1 MSYLKS
7 RWREISRPLFFMIVR
22 SISSFFILSRKTYIR
37 PFSPFFRPF
46 AEKKSFSLTFSFLI
60 RPGLQKEFA
69 LSLTKAMVRE
79 SKVWNLYAW
88 GEFVCALVCISVSVV
103 TSIGVFFEE
112 KKYQKKDC
120 FLLIYFYQKW
130 MLPVDAKTERII
142 DKQYDPFKYGTV

>member
-1 MSYLKS
+1 MTGD
-7 RWREISRPLFFMIVR
+7 ISAAPFHDSKKYQLVFYFVQEDVYSPFFA
-22 SISSFFILSRKTYIR
+22 L
-37 PFSPFFRPF
+37 FSPFCR
-46 AEKKSFSLTFSFLI
+46 KKSFSLTFSFLI

-130 MLPVDAKTERII
+130 MLPADAKTERVI